1 MPQLSSASWPSSGS
15 QKSTTVRTTSGPN
28 RPSSGM
34 VSRNAAARDEAK
46 LQLARAAVASAF
58 AVSDDL
64 GAQLAVR
71 LFTSPRRHQR
81 PAREASILSSA
92 SRFTVDATMHSPR
105 WHGETRQLSAW
116 RWGHGPSVLLV
127 HGWEGR
133 GSQLGALVAPLVDAG
148 LSVVTF
154 DAPGH
159 GDSPGSRLYL
169 TDLGDCVIAMVDAVR
184 RQSGGVHAIVAHSF
198 GATAVLLA
206 HQRGGVD
213 AARNVFLAPNA
224 LVDSAVD
231 HFARMLHL
239 DVGEVASFAQ
249 RLEADSGVPL
259 EQLALPTLI
268 GQRDSALLVIHD
280 DDDREI
286 AVDRGQLVAATWPG
300 AELVVTHGL
309 GHRRILRDA
318 AVLARVAQ
326 FVGEGMPRRAGDLDR
341 ALDAA
346 GGSTWVDDIDLSS
359 WSKS

>member
-1 MPQLSSASWPSSGS
+1 MPHLTSSLWPSSS
-15 QKSTTVRTTSGPN
+15 AKKSTTVRAASGPK
-28 RPSSGM
+28 
-34 VSRNAAARDEAK
+34 A
-46 LQLARAAVASAF
+46 QLTRAAIGSAF
-58 AVSDDL
+58 AVSDEL

-71 LFTSPRRHQR
+71 LFTSPHRYQR
-81 PAREASILSSA
+81 PAREAAILSSA
-92 SRFTVDATMHSPR
+92 TRFTVDAIMHSPR
-105 WHGETRQLSAW
+105 WHGETRQLAAW
-116 RWGHGPSVLLV
+116 RWGHGPTVLLV

-159 GDSPGSRLYL
+159 GDSPGNRLYL
-169 TDLGDCVIAMVDAVR
+169 TDLADCVIAMVDALA
-184 RQSGGVHAIVAHSF
+184 GVHAIVAHSF

-206 HQRGGVD
+206 HHRGGVD

-224 LVDSAVD
+224 LVDSAID
-231 HFARMLHL
+231 QFARILNL

-249 RLEADSGVPL
+249 RLEADGGVPL
-259 EQLALPTLI
+259 EQLGLPTLV

-286 AVDRGQLVAATWPG
+286 AVDRGQLVATTWPG

-318 AVLARVAQ
+318 GVLARVAT
-326 FVGEGMPRRAGDLDR
+326 FVGEGVPRRAGDLDR

-346 GGSTWVDDIDLSS
+346 GGHTWVDDIDLTS
-359 WSKS
+359 WTKS